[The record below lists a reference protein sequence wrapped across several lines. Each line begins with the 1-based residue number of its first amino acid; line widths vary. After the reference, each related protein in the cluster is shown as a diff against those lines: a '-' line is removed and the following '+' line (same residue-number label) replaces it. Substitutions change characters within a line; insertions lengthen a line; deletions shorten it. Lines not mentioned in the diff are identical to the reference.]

1 MLFALTSASR
11 SLGIHNLDI
20 EFMVTLPNE
29 YKFTITKLN
38 RSWRMR
44 LKKTVVVFPSYLF
57 DDEVS
62 PCFDQSFK
70 TLGDYLNGTKQFR
83 EESSVSQV
91 LSGIDM
97 TSVHS
102 SFHLFNAAFEN
113 VFVP

>member
-44 LKKTVVVFPSYLF
+44 LKKTIVVFPGYLF

-70 TLGDYLNGTKQFR
+70 TLGDYLNGT
-83 EESSVSQV
+83 VSQV